1 MTDTERLIDVMNA
14 SGYKRSH
21 IAKSV
26 GLTVTGL
33 MNKVN
38 NESDFKALEIK
49 KLCELL
55 DLSISDKE
63 AIFFADNVDNLSPK
77 EASQ

>member
-1 MTDTERLIDVMNA
+1 MTDTEKLIDAMND

-21 IAKSV
+21 IAKCV

-55 DLSISDKE
+55 DLSVTDKE
-63 AIFFADNVDNLSPK
+63 AIFFADNVDKISPK
-77 EASQ
+77 EAT